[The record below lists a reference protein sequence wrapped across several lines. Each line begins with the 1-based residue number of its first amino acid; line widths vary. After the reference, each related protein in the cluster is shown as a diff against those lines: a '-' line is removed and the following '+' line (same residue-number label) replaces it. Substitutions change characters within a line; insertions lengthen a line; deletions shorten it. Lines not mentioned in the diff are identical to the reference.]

1 MNKPANNDNS
11 HRRPIDELHEEI
23 AAILR
28 MLRFSYEAIIS
39 IDVTQRIVIF
49 NKGAERIFGYEAR
62 EVIGKSIDVLIP
74 ERFHAEHKKHIERLM
89 QSDENDL
96 VMHHQKSI
104 FGLRKNSQEF
114 PAESSIYVFSNGGER
129 TFTAVLRD
137 VSETATVQERLLHL
151 ATHDYLT
158 ALPNRL
164 LFDDRLATAISRSER
179 NSKKMALLFLDM
191 NNFKSV
197 NDRLG
202 HQAGDIFLKII
213 GERLQAHIR
222 ESDTA
227 ARIGGDEFALI
238 LEDINDRHAVEI
250 TVQHL
255 RGSLESAMILEQE
268 EIIPSF
274 SIGIAL
280 YPDDADNADLLLKE
294 ADCAMFADKNSTKKQ
309 K

>member
-1 MNKPANNDNS
+1 MSEPTNNDIP
-11 HRRPIDELHEEI
+11 HRRSVNELHEEI
-23 AAILR
+23 AGILR
-28 MLRFSYEAIIS
+28 KLRFSYEAIIS
-39 IDVTQRIVIF
+39 IDESQRVVIF
-49 NKGAERIFGYEAR
+49 NKGAEKIFGYEAR
-62 EVIGKSIDVLIP
+62 EVIGKSLDLLIP
-74 ERFHAEHKKHIERLM
+74 QRFRAVHKEHIERLT

-104 FGLRKNSQEF
+104 FGLRKNSEEF
-114 PAESSIYVFSNGGER
+114 PAESSIYVFNYGGER

-137 VSETATVQERLLHL
+137 VSEAAKLQERLLHL
-151 ATHDYLT
+151 ASHDFLT
-158 ALPNRL
+158 ALPNRM
-164 LFDDRLATAISRSER
+164 LFDDRLVTAISRAER
-179 NSKKMALLFLDM
+179 NNKKMALLFLDM
-191 NNFKSV
+191 NNFKSI

-202 HQAGDIFLKII
+202 HQVGDTFLKII
-213 GERLQAHIR
+213 GERIQTHIR

-268 EIIPSF
+268 EIIPSC

-280 YPDDADNADLLLKE
+280 YPDDAGTADLLLKK
-294 ADCAMFADKNSTKKQ
+294 ADSEMFADKKTVKKQ
-309 K
+309 